1 MYDSNR
7 PIAFFFSFGTT
18 LPRPKAPR
26 HERIEAFMTFI
37 IKTFHSKPAFM
48 KKEYLADADS
58 VGTQNTF
65 SFCIWACAKSL
76 SNSAGGRS
84 LTTLTKFC
92 PLLTTYPIPIDIRE
106 EIFLLFKEKSA

>member
-1 MYDSNR
+1 MMCLLECQIIKKAKTHNAVFTSIKCMIAIDSL
-7 PIAFFFSFGTT
+7 PFFSFGAT

-48 KKEYLADADS
+48 KKECLADADS

-76 SNSAGGRS
+76 SNCIGGRS
-84 LTTLTKFC
+84 LTTSTKF
-92 PLLTTYPIPIDIRE
+92 
-106 EIFLLFKEKSA
+106 